1 MRVSFRTTV
10 RTNHHHRRTQILHE
24 MPAGAGDG
32 EDVRVGAYIAK
43 NLEVGVVLEKQIH
56 FYTDAAYVLEHIGKL
71 HVLRV

>member
-1 MRVSFRTTV
+1 
-10 RTNHHHRRTQILHE
+10 

-43 NLEVGVVLEKQIH
+43 DLEGGVVLEKQIH
-56 FYTDAAYVLEHIGKL
+56 LYTNAAYILEHIGKL